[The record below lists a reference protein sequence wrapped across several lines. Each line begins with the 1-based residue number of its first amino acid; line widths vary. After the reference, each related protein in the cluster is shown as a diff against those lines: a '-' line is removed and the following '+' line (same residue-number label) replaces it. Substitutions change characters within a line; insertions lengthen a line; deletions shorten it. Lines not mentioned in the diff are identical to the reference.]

1 MIDPQRPAPFMAKAP
16 VFGDARGR
24 KGVSWNQSAYYFW
37 WAFLRLHEGYAE
49 TCKKGG
55 KGKYKALYQDFG
67 DVHASDFKEWWQLRN
82 ADGVTRGAVLFA
94 EPHAPAKVE
103 ALSKQQVLELF
114 DKGIEDEVLLISIPM
129 AYSRREISK
138 RLGKVIREHHGRKRG
153 QKRLSESK
161 ARYKLLS
168 IPETDSI
175 EKVLKCYTL
184 RRENPKMPL
193 WQIAIKA
200 KVGKRLDTGDLND
213 PATQGLSAEKA
224 ALTAAGRKLRHAEL
238 IIDGVGRGVFPVSL
252 PTKQRDKSAQDGT
265 AVPNGTQSRK

>member
-1 MIDPQRPAPFMAKAP
+1 MIDPKRPAPFMAKAP

-24 KGVSWNQSAYYFW
+24 KGVAWNQSAYYFW

-55 KGKYKALYQDFG
+55 KGKYKGIYQDFG
-67 DVHASDFKEWWQLRN
+67 DIHASEFKEWWQLRN

-94 EPHAPAKVE
+94 EPHAPASVQ
-103 ALSKQQVLELF
+103 ALSKDEVLELYE
-114 DKGIEDEVLLISIPM
+114 KGIEDEVLLISIPL

-161 ARYKLLS
+161 ARYRLLS
-168 IPETDSI
+168 IPDTDSM
-175 EKVLKCYTL
+175 EKTLKVCKL

-193 WQIAIKA
+193 WHIARLA
-200 KVGKRLDTGDLND
+200 GVGDRSSYAMADTDVD
-213 PATQGLSAEKA
+213 TRAS
-224 ALTAAGRKLRHAEL
+224 LTAAASRKLRHGEL
-238 IIDGVGRGVFPVSL
+238 IIEGVGTGIFPVPL
-252 PTKQRDKSAQDGT
+252 PVKRRDKSADDVAT
-265 AVPNGTQSRK
+265 VPNGTLGRR